1 MCVGVNNS
9 NNQQIYEQRVQIQL
23 NSTIY
28 FLRKVIEYAELPQK
42 ISENLLCITKPGIAD
57 WREQCWE
64 ETAAPHVDFLYN
76 FYQTKSNQS
85 QIYENF
91 TYKTDN
97 FSLNRFRKQLKSILS
112 VTMES
117 GSLVE
122 SLKETEKLL
131 NTPPQDDGGEGLA
144 EQSEWNSE
152 VLNHTYEE
160 AKKE

>member
-1 MCVGVNNS
+1 MEGFNK
-9 NNQQIYEQRVQIQL
+9 IYNKRVQIQL

-28 FLRKVIEYAELPQK
+28 FIRKVIEYADLPQK

-64 ETAAPHVDFLYN
+64 ETTAPHVDFLYN

-91 TYKTDN
+91 TYKIDN
-97 FSLNRFRKQLKSILS
+97 FSLNRFRKQLKTILS

-144 EQSEWNSE
+144 EQSEWNNE
-152 VLNHTYEE
+152 VLNHTYDE
-160 AKKE
+160 AKEE